1 MLRTHTCGE
10 LRKPHQGQSV
20 QLAGWV
26 HHVRDL
32 GGMIFITLRDR
43 YGLTQIVFNPE
54 LDEELYTRAQ
64 QLRPEWV
71 ITVNGTVRSRP
82 ENMVNPDREL
92 GDLEIEVKDIKILNE
107 AKTPVFEIGTDGY
120 EVNEETRLKYRYLD
134 LRRGRL
140 QKNLAMRHKVV
151 TFIRDYLSEKGL
163 FLLLDLVSGDYEHR
177 NTRPFTT
184 QIMSDELNQFV
195 QMPNS
200 QLSYI
205 LPICCGFWSDGCRTQ
220 QCYIERQFEI
230 KHSRRTRDITKV
242 TYRVMVKKLFARQI
256 LENVQAKE
264 HYQMSYNSWH
274 PRYCRN
280 TSVIEK
286 TNETELPNAF
296 KLI

>member
-1 MLRTHTCGE
+1 MVPGT
-10 LRKPHQGQSV
+10 
-20 QLAGWV
+20 
-26 HHVRDL
+26 
-32 GGMIFITLRDR
+32 GGNII
-43 YGLTQIVFNPE
+43 GLMHFLKNIKFNNPVEFLTIEGNKNAIDYQIKFFNKFN
-54 LDEELYTRAQ
+54 Q
-64 QLRPEWV
+64 QFN
-71 ITVNGTVRSRP
+71 TNY
-82 ENMVNPDREL
+82 
-92 GDLEIEVKDIKILNE
+92 K
-107 AKTPVFEIGTDGY
+107 
-120 EVNEETRLKYRYLD
+120 LKYANITFQTNTLNSQLTELLNKLNTKYDIITSFKFISEFYNSDYQNATGLFKSFSQTLSNYL
-134 LRRGRL
+134 
-140 QKNLAMRHKVV
+140 A
-151 TFIRDYLSEKGL
+151 EKGL